1 MSKRKLEID
10 RDTADL
16 ITVINLKDHR
26 KYLRKELA
34 DHKKGSWLHPE
45 DVDNHARV
53 IKALDLII
61 NHYGG

>member
-1 MSKRKLEID
+1 MSKQKLEID
-10 RDTADL
+10 KEAADR
-16 ITVINLKDHR
+16 ITLINLKDYR
-26 KYLRKELA
+26 KYLKKELA